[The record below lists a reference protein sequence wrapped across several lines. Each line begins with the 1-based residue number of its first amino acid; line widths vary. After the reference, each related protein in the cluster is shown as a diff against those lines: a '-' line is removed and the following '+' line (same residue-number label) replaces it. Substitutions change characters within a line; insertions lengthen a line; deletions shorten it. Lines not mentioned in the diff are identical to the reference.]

1 VSTAATYTR
10 FELIRAARNIRFF
23 AITLAFP
30 LLLFVL
36 VAGPN
41 RHEELGGIPFPVYYM
56 SGMVAWGTMGAVIGS
71 GARIAAERQIGW
83 NRQLRVT
90 PLSARQYLRAK
101 VATGYAVALVS
112 IVGLYAAGAALGV
125 RLPAERWISMTVMI
139 LVGLIPFAVL
149 GIFLG
154 HVISADS
161 IGPAIGGVTSLFALL
176 GGAYGPVAGDGV
188 IRQLT
193 ELLPSYWLVQA
204 GHIAVNGGPWPAKAW
219 VVLVVWTVV
228 FARLAARA
236 WRRDTQRD

>member
-1 VSTAATYTR
+1 VSTATTYTR
-10 FELIRAARNIRFF
+10 FELLRAARNIRFF

-30 LLLFVL
+30 LLLFLL
-36 VAGPN
+36 VASPN
-41 RHEELGGIPFPVYYM
+41 RHQELGGIPFPVYFM

-90 PLSARQYLRAK
+90 PLTARSYLRAK
-101 VATGYAVALVS
+101 VATGYTVALVS
-112 IVGLYAAGAALGV
+112 IAGLYAAGAAVGV
-125 RLPAERWISMTVMI
+125 RLPADRWVSMTAMV

-149 GIFLG
+149 GIYMG

-176 GGAYGPVAGDGV
+176 GGAYGPVASSGFLL
-188 IRQLT
+188 QLT
-193 ELLPSYWLVQA
+193 QLLPSYWLVQA
-204 GHIAVNGGPWPAKAW
+204 GHIAVDGGPWPAKAW
-219 VVLVVWTVV
+219 AVLVVWTVV